1 MGLKH
6 GGMRTVRRY
15 RNDLQVR
22 KARRPKNIL
31 ARERTKKAEINWQD
45 GKQEGLNTRWYEN
58 GQKYEKVNLK
68 DGVPHGQII
77 SWHENGQKKLE
88 GNFKEG
94 KKHGVSVYY
103 DKNGKEIV
111 NGRIGRMMY

>member
-1 MGLKH
+1 MGK
-6 GGMRTVRRY
+6 
-15 RNDLQVR
+15 
-22 KARRPKNIL
+22 
-31 ARERTKKAEINWQD
+31 
-45 GKQEGLNTRWYEN
+45 
-58 GQKYEKVNLK
+58 
-68 DGVPHGQII
+68 I

-111 NGRIGRMMY
+111 RQNWKHDVLVFQNKAP